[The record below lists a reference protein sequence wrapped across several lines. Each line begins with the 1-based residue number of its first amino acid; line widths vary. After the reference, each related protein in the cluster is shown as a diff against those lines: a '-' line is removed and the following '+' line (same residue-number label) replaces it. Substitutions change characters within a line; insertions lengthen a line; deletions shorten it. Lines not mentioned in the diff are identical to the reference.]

1 MPLGRSR
8 YPYLKAG
15 AKTSR
20 PHGSIMQVSI
30 NQMALVI
37 IVVALLMLFGS
48 DGMLGFG
55 RDLQKAWRDFFG
67 IFKR

>member
-1 MPLGRSR
+1 
-8 YPYLKAG
+8 
-15 AKTSR
+15 
-20 PHGSIMQVSI
+20 MQVNI
-30 NQMALVI
+30 NQMATVI